1 MRTPTAERPQP
12 LHFKFEVGGFGDH
25 TNIFSNTPMHDMS
38 PFLLLTML
46 LATGAATAVTS
57 QRSIADEAATFV
69 LESLVEMSD
78 SGIYK
83 ESLRVNSI
91 NNVSIIDGLYHTNSL
106 FVMELAS
113 EHFESGQELENFQV
127 IVMDSKPNANGD
139 ENLNGGMRR
148 GYAIDRFP
156 KMKDEQIEAAQSR
169 KVERTVKRNKQI
181 RHEVLNGRQGYKQDV
196 ECCQKSWLLA
206 I

>member
-1 MRTPTAERPQP
+1 
-12 LHFKFEVGGFGDH
+12 
-25 TNIFSNTPMHDMS
+25 MHDMS
-38 PFLLLTML
+38 PFLLLAML
-46 LATGAATAVTS
+46 LATCAAAAVTS
-57 QRSIADEAATFV
+57 RRSIADEAAKFV

-78 SGIYK
+78 SGIYS
-83 ESLRVNSI
+83 EYLRVNSI

-127 IVMDSKPNANGD
+127 IVMDGKPNANGD

-156 KMKDEQIEAAQSR
+156 KMKNEQIEAAQSR

-181 RHEVLNGRQGYKQDV
+181 RHEVLSERQGYN
-196 ECCQKSWLLA
+196 S
-206 I
+206 